1 MFKISEMVQWRVIVT
16 DPRVAEEVIRAS
28 ESVMSGHI
36 ANDEVCS
43 IWILFDK
50 DASDMTHST

>member
-36 ANDEVCS
+36 ANDEVC
-43 IWILFDK
+43 II
-50 DASDMTHST
+50 